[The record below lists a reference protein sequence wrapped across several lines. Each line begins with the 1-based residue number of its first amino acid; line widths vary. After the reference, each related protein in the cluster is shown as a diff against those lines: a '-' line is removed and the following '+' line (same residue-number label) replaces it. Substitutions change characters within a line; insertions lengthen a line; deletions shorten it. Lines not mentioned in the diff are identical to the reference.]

1 MFSGTTFLQA
11 FVHVV
16 REKETPTP
24 KGLGYYSWF
33 APTLGRTEVSF
44 PERTGLVTDAHCV
57 NLPGDRSKTATETGS
72 DINLGRDL
80 DRLQSAIQPHV
91 LPT

>member
-1 MFSGTTFLQA
+1 MTFSGQTFLQA

-16 REKETPTP
+16 RERGTPTP

-44 PERTGLVTDAHCV
+44 PGHTGLVTDVHGV
-57 NLPGDRSKTATETGS
+57 DLPGDRGKMATEMGS
-72 DINLGRDL
+72 DINLGKAL
-80 DRLQSAIQPHV
+80 DRLQSAI
-91 LPT
+91 